1 MYAKISCV
9 VGTLAAML
17 LTLLP
22 GDADAQYWR
31 GRWYGSRPYYGN
43 YGRWYGAR
51 PYYGYYYP
59 RAYYYPAPLYY
70 SVPPVYSFT
79 PPVYSYSAPA
89 YTLYPS
95 QAATTSVGAYDSY
108 FTPRTIAVATGTTV
122 RWTNYGQKAHTVT
135 SRDGQFDS
143 GELLP
148 GATFSRTFSTPGV
161 YYYYCRHHT
170 GQRMEGA
177 IVVGQGTASGASSY

>member
-1 MYAKISCV
+1 MTAKISCLI
-9 VGTLAAML
+9 GTLAVSF

-22 GDADAQYWR
+22 GDANAQYWR
-31 GRWYGSRPYYGN
+31 NGRWYGP
-43 YGRWYGAR
+43 R

-59 RAYYYPAPLYY
+59 RVYYPPAYYVA
-70 SVPPVYSFT
+70 PPVYYYSA
-79 PPVYSYSAPA
+79 PVYTYSAPA
-89 YTLYPS
+89 YTVYPT
-95 QAATTSVGAYDSY
+95 QVATTSVGTYDSY
-108 FTPRTIAVATGTTV
+108 FSPRTIAVAPGTTV

-177 IVVGQGTASGASSY
+177 IVVGQGTASY